1 MTQPTT
7 MRAWRSSQPGLDAL
21 ELTQAIIPPLTAE
34 EALVRVETAA
44 LNFSDLLM
52 IDDHYQVRPPRP
64 FTPGQEI
71 SGTIVAA
78 GAQSGLT
85 VGQRVASKV
94 LWGGFAEF
102 AAVRGDMAIAIPDGI
117 TSEAACALP
126 VVYTTAMVALTESTT
141 IKPGE
146 TVLVLAAAGGVG
158 LAAVEIAKQLG
169 ARVIAAAGGDDK
181 CLLAKQ
187 HGADEA
193 IDYRRDNWGE
203 EIKRLTDGRGADV
216 IVDPVGGAATK
227 EAIRTIGWDGRL
239 LIVGFASGEIPQ
251 IPANRL
257 LLKRASAIGVYWN
270 HDRDTAMLT
279 RVSAK
284 LAAFLHDNAI
294 RPHVGATFTFDR
306 LPEALKA
313 LAGRHTTGKVAI
325 ILNDKDTK

>member
-1 MTQPTT
+1 MTQPSA
-7 MRAWRSSQPGLDAL
+7 MRAWRSSEPGLDAL
-21 ELTQAIIPPLTAE
+21 ELTQTAIPPFNAD

-52 IDDHYQVRPPRP
+52 IDDRYQVRPPRP

-71 SGTIVAA
+71 SGKVIAA
-78 GAQSGLT
+78 GAQSGLA

-94 LWGGFAEF
+94 LWGGFAEY
-102 AAVRGDMAIAIPDGI
+102 APVRGDMAIRVPDGM

-141 IKPGE
+141 IKANE
-146 TVLVLAAAGGVG
+146 TVLVLGAAGGVG
-158 LAAVEIAKQLG
+158 LAAVEIARQLG
-169 ARVIAAAGGDDK
+169 ARVIAAAGGEDK
-181 CLLAKQ
+181 CLLARQ
-187 HGADEA
+187 HGAHEA
-193 IDYRRDNWGE
+193 IDYRRDNWSE
-203 EIKRLTDGRGADV
+203 EIKHLTAGRGADV
-216 IVDPVGGAATK
+216 IVDPVGGGATK
-227 EAIRTIGWDGRL
+227 EAIRAVAWDGRL
-239 LIVGFASGEIPQ
+239 LIVGFASGDIPQ

-270 HDRDTAMLT
+270 HDRDAAMLR
-279 RVSAK
+279 RVAAM

-313 LAGRHTTGKVAI
+313 LAGHHTTGKVAI
-325 ILNDKDTK
+325 ILNDKDTE